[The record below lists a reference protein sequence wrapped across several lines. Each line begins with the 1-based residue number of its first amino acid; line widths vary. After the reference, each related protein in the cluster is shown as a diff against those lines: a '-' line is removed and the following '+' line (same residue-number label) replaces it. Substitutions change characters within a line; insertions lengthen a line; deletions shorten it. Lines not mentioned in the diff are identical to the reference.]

1 MVINHKNQ
9 KKEGEMMGNV
19 YKPVGTVKFI
29 TPEELNA
36 KPISTER
43 EALNLIV
50 KELHELNTNIANL
63 VSAIEKE
70 K

>member
-1 MVINHKNQ
+1 
-9 KKEGEMMGNV
+9 MGNV

-29 TPEELNA
+29 TPEEFNA
-36 KPISTER
+36 KPIPTER
-43 EALNLIV
+43 EALNAIM

-70 K
+70 R

>member
-1 MVINHKNQ
+1 
-9 KKEGEMMGNV
+9 MGNV
-19 YKPVGTVKFI
+19 FKPVGTVKYI

-36 KPISTER
+36 KPIATER
-43 EALNLIV
+43 EALNAIM

-70 K
+70 R